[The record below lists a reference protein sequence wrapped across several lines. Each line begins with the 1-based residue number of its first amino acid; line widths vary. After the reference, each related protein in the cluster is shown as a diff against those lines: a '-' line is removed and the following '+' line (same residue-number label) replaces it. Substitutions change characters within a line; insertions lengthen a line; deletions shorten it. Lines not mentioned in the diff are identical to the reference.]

1 MQLVAWGGINHVTLR
16 RSGKSISARSAS
28 GDRTGRIVSVRSGC
42 HCLQRFLWRCR
53 QPFFPLLF
61 CFRGVALS
69 MHQDMALEAEPA
81 RELAATNLTGIMR
94 LGEGRPE
101 ISIGLIDGDVERQ
114 LPDFEGVDI
123 RHVGMDRPAAGRGTD
138 HGTFVA
144 GILSAR
150 RSSVAPAISPGCR
163 LLVRPVFA
171 DPEHGP
177 AGSPRASP
185 AALSQAITEC
195 VDAGARV
202 LNLSAALIGRSP
214 GGERLLRA
222 ALDHA
227 MQRGVLVVAAAG
239 NQGGVG
245 GSAMTGHPWVTPVA
259 GHDVA
264 GRPARTSDLGPSIG
278 RRGLCAP
285 GEHVVSLS
293 RDGRPV
299 EGSGTSV
306 AAPFV
311 TGTIALLWSQFPQA
325 PAAAVRWAVSMSAT
339 VRRSIVPPV
348 LDAGQAY
355 LRLRQSIQGG

>member
-1 MQLVAWGGINHVTLR
+1 M
-16 RSGKSISARSAS
+16 
-28 GDRTGRIVSVRSGC
+28 
-42 HCLQRFLWRCR
+42 R
-53 QPFFPLLF
+53 QDTDP
-61 CFRGVALS
+61 
-69 MHQDMALEAEPA
+69 EAEPA
-81 RELAATNLTGIMR
+81 RELAAANLTALMR

-101 ISIGLIDGDVERQ
+101 VGIGLIDGDVARQ

-123 RHVGMDRPAAGRGTD
+123 RQVGVNRPPADGSID

-150 RSSVAPAISPGCR
+150 RTSAAPAISPGCR
-163 LLVRPVFA
+163 LLVRPVFT
-171 DPEHGP
+171 DPEPGP
-177 AGSPRASP
+177 AGSPEASP
-185 AALSQAITEC
+185 AALSQAIADC

-202 LNLSAALIGRSP
+202 LNLSAALVGRSP
-214 GGERLLRA
+214 AGERVLRA

-227 MQRGVLVVAAAG
+227 MHRGVLVVAAAG
-239 NQGGVG
+239 NQGRVG
-245 GSAMTGHPWVTPVA
+245 GSALTGHPWVTPVV
-259 GHDVA
+259 GLDVA
-264 GRPARTSDLGPSIG
+264 GRPTHHSDLGPSIG

-285 GEHVVSLS
+285 GECIVSLA
-293 RDGRPV
+293 RDGQPV

-348 LDAGQAY
+348 LDAGQSY
-355 LRLRQSIQGG
+355 LRLRRSIQGG